1 MIQYSQW
8 LPIFVVFIAGFFA
21 LHQIR
26 SNNITNARIK
36 WLDNLKLSVADFFSE
51 ATGLLMKEG
60 VARAINLRRQNEPN
74 KEQHQLDYDK
84 MNYSVMEHLQTIELK
99 YSLLKLNLN
108 PKEKLHMNFEKLLES
123 FMDLINKT
131 PDTSDSEY
139 SSLLKEITIC
149 NNKLIEISRYIIKL
163 EWERTKRSYI
173 SRLYY
178 KRLGKGRRLMIEG
191 IDITI

>member
-84 MNYSVMEHLQTIELK
+84 MNHSVMEHLQAIELK

-108 PKEKLHMNFEKLLES
+108 PKEKLHVNFEKLLES
-123 FMDLINKT
+123 FMDLINKI
-131 PDTSDSEY
+131 PDISDNEFR
-139 SSLLKEITIC
+139 SLLHEITIC
-149 NNKLIEISRYIIKL
+149 NSKLIEISRYVIKL
-163 EWERTKRSYI
+163 EWERTKRSYL

-178 KRLGKGRRLMIEG
+178 KNLGKGRKLMNEG
-191 IDITI
+191 IDITL

>member
-8 LPIFVVFIAGFFA
+8 FPIFFVFIAGFFA

-74 KEQHQLDYDK
+74 KE
-84 MNYSVMEHLQTIELK
+84 
-99 YSLLKLNLN
+99 
-108 PKEKLHMNFEKLLES
+108 
-123 FMDLINKT
+123 
-131 PDTSDSEY
+131 
-139 SSLLKEITIC
+139 
-149 NNKLIEISRYIIKL
+149 
-163 EWERTKRSYI
+163 
-173 SRLYY
+173 
-178 KRLGKGRRLMIEG
+178 
-191 IDITI
+191 